1 MDDALSTQFCFAFTQ
16 TGDIG
21 WKLRGALHGQS
32 LTSTMPVMSRLLTDH
47 EITERVLA
55 HIANRTTDVGEA
67 LWREPVENYRSQ
79 ERFAAEVDRVLRR
92 AYTAFCPA
100 SALPEPGSYIAREA
114 AGRPVVAVRG
124 QDGVVRAFLNVCRH
138 RGMRIA
144 HEQGCVKAFV
154 CPYHGWTY
162 ELNGRLRHVPHAE
175 GFPGLDKES
184 HGLAPIDAVESHGLV
199 FVSQTKDAALADVAG
214 LPELIGEGQ
223 RLYST
228 SARDTQAN
236 WKIVLEGFLEGYHI
250 RATHPETFYPYGFD
264 NLNVIE
270 QTGRHS
276 RVTFPFRRIEKL
288 AAVPA
293 DERRVLGFVTFVYH
307 IFPNALVT
315 VLSNH
320 TNLLVL
326 EPLAVDHTRVVSYSL
341 TNHSGD
347 AAEALEAAT
356 RDAHFTAIG
365 ADEDRAVVSAI
376 QRGVAS
382 DANDSFVFG
391 HFESAI
397 VHFHRTLDATLA
409 GS

>member
-1 MDDALSTQFCFAFTQ
+1 
-16 TGDIG
+16 
-21 WKLRGALHGQS
+21 
-32 LTSTMPVMSRLLTDH
+32 MPVMPRLLTDN

-55 HIANRTTDVGEA
+55 HIANRTTDVGDE

-79 ERFAAEVDRVLRR
+79 ERFAAEMEQVLRR
-92 AYTAFCPA
+92 SYAAFCP
-100 SALPEPGSYIAREA
+100 SHALPEPGSYIAREA

-124 QDGVVRAFLNVCRH
+124 QDGVVRAFHNVCRH

-144 HEQGCVKAFV
+144 AEQGCAKAFV

-162 ELNGRLRHVPHAE
+162 ELDGRLRHVPHAE
-175 GFPGLDKES
+175 GFPGLDKNAHS
-184 HGLAPIDAVESHGLV
+184 LAPLDAIERHGLV
-199 FVSQTKDAALADVAG
+199 FVAQSKDAAHSDLAG
-214 LPELIGEGQ
+214 LPEIIGQSQ

-228 SARDTQAN
+228 SARDTEAN

-250 RATHPETFYPYGFD
+250 RVTHPETFYPYGFD

-270 QTGRHS
+270 HIGRHS

-288 AAVPA
+288 AAVPS
-293 DERRVLGFVTFVYH
+293 DERRVMGFVTFVYH

-326 EPLAVDHTRVVSYSL
+326 EPLSVDRTRVVSYSL
-341 TNHSGD
+341 TNRSGD
-347 AAEALEAAT
+347 AAEVLEAVT
-356 RDAHFTAIG
+356 RDTQFTAIG
-365 ADEDRAVVSAI
+365 AEEDRAIVSAI

-382 DANDSFVFG
+382 NANESFVFG
-391 HFESAI
+391 RFESAI
-397 VHFHRTLDATLA
+397 VHFHRTLTAALA
-409 GS
+409 